1 MSTAKEQIEYKSVH
15 SDYLSIRNSSLLNF
29 LISEQVALKNHLH
42 ARAEYILKE
51 AESLESINQ
60 NKIISSVMQET
71 LKSFDVAYHDNKA
84 QI

>member
-71 LKSFDVAYHDNKA
+71 LKSIDVAYHDNKA